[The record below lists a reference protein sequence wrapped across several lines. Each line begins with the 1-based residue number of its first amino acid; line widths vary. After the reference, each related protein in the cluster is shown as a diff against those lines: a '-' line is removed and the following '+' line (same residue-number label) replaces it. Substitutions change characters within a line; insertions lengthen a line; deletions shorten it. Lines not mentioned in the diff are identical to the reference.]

1 MNIKKIMAAGAAAF
15 AAMATFGVEPTVSN
29 VKAQQRYPWNALVDI
44 DYTISGDTS
53 GLGVSISV
61 RDVQNN
67 RDYQPTKFMSALP
80 TSAGTHRVTWSPTAD
95 GISIV
100 STNILVTVSLLRVAD
115 SSKPNLYY
123 VIDLSGG
130 PDAVNYPITT
140 LSSEPEGGVWSDEY
154 KTTKLVL
161 RKIEPGT
168 FMMGGSVSTTIS
180 QPFYIGV
187 FEVTQKQWQLVMGR
201 NPSYYKGDMR
211 PVEHVLYTDIR
222 GSSAGAGWPASS
234 QVDGTSFLGKLR
246 AKTGLDTFDLPTE
259 AQWEYAC
266 RAGTTSDYNNGGNT
280 VDDLKTLGRYYNSQ
294 TDGRGGYSQHTTV
307 GSYAPNAW
315 GLYDMHGN
323 VWEWCLDW
331 YGTLAGGADPKGVT
345 SGSYRVQR
353 GGSWNIAASRCTSSY
368 RSNLHPSDGNN
379 VGSSVN
385 YPYGIRLCCS
395 AGL

>member
-1 MNIKKIMAAGAAAF
+1 MNIKKIVTAGAAAF

-67 RDYQPTKFMSALP
+67 RDYQPTKFMSVLP

-115 SSKPNLYY
+115 SSRPNLYY
-123 VIDLSGG
+123 VVDLSGG
-130 PDAVNYPITT
+130 PDAVNYPVTT
-140 LSSEPEGGVWSDEY
+140 LSSEPEGGVWPDEY

-161 RKIEPGT
+161 RKIDAGT

-187 FEVTQKQWQLVMGR
+187 FEVTSKQYSLVMGGT
-201 NPSYYKGDMR
+201 GDMR
-211 PVEHVLYTDIR
+211 PARAAITYDAIR

-234 QVDGTSFLGKLR
+234 LVDGTSFLGKLR

-259 AQWEYAC
+259 AQWEYSC
-266 RAGTTSDYNNGGNT
+266 RAGTTSAYNNGGNT
-280 VDDLKTLGRYYNSQ
+280 EDDLKTLGRYSGNKG
-294 TDGRGGYSQHTTV
+294 DGRGGDSIDATVVV
-307 GSYAPNAW
+307 GSYSPNAW

-323 VWEWCLDW
+323 VRELCLDW
-331 YGTLAGGADPKGVT
+331 GSYSIFGNNLAGGTDPKGET
-345 SGSYRVQR
+345 SGSTRVAR
-353 GGSWNIAASRCTSSY
+353 GGSSGSGASNCTSSY
-368 RSNLHPSDGNN
+368 RDFFNPSYKYDGN
-379 VGSSVN
+379 GF
-385 YPYGIRLCCS
+385 RLCCS

>member
-1 MNIKKIMAAGAAAF
+1 MNKTKVLAAIALAGQMAF
-15 AAMATFGVEPTVSN
+15 AAAPTVSN

-44 DYTISGDTS
+44 DYTLSGDTS

-67 RDYQPTKFMSALP
+67 RNYQPTKFMEALP
-80 TSAGTHRVTWSPTAD
+80 TSAGTHRVTWNPAAD
-95 GISIV
+95 GVSII

-115 SSKPNLYY
+115 APVTPNLFY
-123 VIDLSGG
+123 VIDLSAG
-130 PDAVNYPITT
+130 PNAVNYPVTT
-140 LSSEPEGGVWSDEY
+140 LSAAPAGGVWPDEY

-168 FMMGGSVSTTIS
+168 FMMGGSKSTTIS

-187 FEVTQKQWQLVMGR
+187 FEVTQKQYSLVMGS
-201 NPSYYKGDMR
+201 NPSLNKGDMR
-211 PVEHVLYTDIR
+211 PVEDVSYNAIR
-222 GSSAGAGWPASS
+222 GSSAGAGWPGSS
-234 QVDGTSFLGKLR
+234 LVDGTSFLGKLR

-266 RAGTTSDYNNGGNT
+266 RAGTTSTYNNGGNT
-280 VDDLKTLGRYYNSQ
+280 EDDLETLGRYSGNTS
-294 TDGRGGYSQHTTV
+294 DGRGGYSQNHTTV

-323 VWEWCLDW
+323 AREWCLDW
-331 YGTLAGGADPKGVT
+331 YGTLAGGTDPKGVT
-345 SGSYRVQR
+345 SGSSRVWR
-353 GGSWNIAASRCTSSY
+353 GGGWYYGASKCTSSY
-368 RSNLHPSDGNN
+368 RDGDNPSNSYDSLGF
-379 VGSSVN
+379 
-385 YPYGIRLCCS
+385 RLCCS

>member
-15 AAMATFGVEPTVSN
+15 AAMATFGIEPTVSN

-61 RDVQNN
+61 RDLQNN

-115 SSKPNLYY
+115 SSRPNLYY

-140 LSSEPEGGVWSDEY
+140 LSSEPEGGVWPDEY

-168 FMMGGSVSTTIS
+168 FMMGGSKSTRIS

-187 FEVTQKQWQLVMGR
+187 FEVTQKQYQLVMGS
-201 NPSYYKGDMR
+201 NPSKYRGDMR
-211 PVEHVLYTDIR
+211 PVEQVSYNMIR

-266 RAGTTSDYNNGGNT
+266 RAGTTSTYNNGGNT
-280 VDDLKTLGRYYNSQ
+280 EEDLKTLGRYYFNQ
-294 TDGRGGYSQHTTV
+294 TDGRGGYSQYHTTV

-323 VWEWCLDW
+323 VREWCLDW
-331 YGTLAGGADPKGVT
+331 YGTLAGGNDPQGVS
-345 SGSYRVQR
+345 SGSSRVLR
-353 GGSWNIAASRCTSSY
+353 GGVWNTGSDDCTSSC
-368 RSNLHPSDGNN
+368 RDHDPPSVSGYYGNF
-379 VGSSVN
+379 GF
-385 YPYGIRLCCS
+385 RLCCS

>member
-1 MNIKKIMAAGAAAF
+1 MNKTKVLAAIALAGQMAF
-15 AAMATFGVEPTVSN
+15 AAAPTVSN

-44 DYTISGDTS
+44 DYTLSGDTS

-67 RDYQPTKFMSALP
+67 KNYQPTKFMEALP
-80 TSAGTHRVTWSPTAD
+80 TSAGTHRVTWNPAAD
-95 GISIV
+95 GVSII

-115 SSKPNLYY
+115 APVTPNLYY

-130 PDAVNYPITT
+130 PDAVNYPVTT
-140 LSSEPEGGVWSDEY
+140 LSAAPAGGVWPDAY

-161 RKIEPGT
+161 RKIDGGT
-168 FMMGGSVSTTIS
+168 FMMGGSKSTTIS

-187 FEVTQKQWQLVMGR
+187 FEVTQKQYSLVMGS

-211 PVEHVLYTDIR
+211 PVGGVSYNNIR
-222 GSSAGAGWPASS
+222 GSSAGAGWPESS
-234 QVDGTSFLGKLR
+234 LVDGTSFLGKLR

-266 RAGTTSDYNNGGNT
+266 RAGTTSKYNNGGNAE
-280 VDDLKTLGRYYNSQ
+280 DDLKTLGRYSGNKN
-294 TDGRGGYSQHTTV
+294 DGRGGSSQTTIV

-315 GLYDMHGN
+315 ALYDMHGN
-323 VWEWCLDW
+323 VYEWCLDW
-331 YGTLAGGADPKGVT
+331 YGTLAGGTDPKGAT
-345 SGSYRVQR
+345 SGSNRVER
-353 GGSWNIAASRCTSSY
+353 GGEWGKDASYCTSSY
-368 RSNLHPSDGNN
+368 RYYYYSPSGGGGFDCLGF
-379 VGSSVN
+379 
-385 YPYGIRLCCS
+385 RLCCS

>member
-1 MNIKKIMAAGAAAF
+1 MIRLMMTCFALATSVMAF
-15 AAMATFGVEPTVSN
+15 ADGPTVSN

-44 DYTISGDTS
+44 DYTLSGDTT

-67 RDYQPTKFMSALP
+67 MDYQPTKFMEVLP
-80 TSAGTHRVTWSPTAD
+80 TTPGTHRVTWSPAAD
-95 GISIV
+95 GISII
-100 STNILVTVSLLRVAD
+100 STNILVTVSLLRVAE
-115 SSKPNLYY
+115 SPVTPNLYY

-140 LSSEPEGGVWSDEY
+140 LSAMPAGGWTDEY

-161 RKIEPGT
+161 RKIDAGT

-187 FEVTQKQWQLVMGR
+187 FEVTGKQYSLVMGGD
-201 NPSYYKGDMR
+201 GDMR
-211 PVEHVLYTDIR
+211 PQMSISYNTIR

-234 QVDGTSFLGKLR
+234 LVDGTSFFGKLR

-266 RAGTTSDYNNGGNT
+266 RAGTTSTYNNGGNT
-280 VDDLKTLGRYYNSQ
+280 EDDLKTLGRYSGNGS
-294 TDGRGGYSQHTTV
+294 DGRGGYSSGATVV
-307 GSYAPNAW
+307 GSYSPNAW

-323 VWEWCLDW
+323 AYEWCLDW
-331 YGTLAGGADPKGVT
+331 YGSLAGGTDPKGAT
-345 SGSYRVQR
+345 SGSYRVVR
-353 GGSWNIAASRCTSSY
+353 GGSWYYAASDCTSSDRY
-368 RSNLHPSDGNN
+368 DYPPSSGF
-379 VGSSVN
+379 N
-385 YPYGIRLCCS
+385 YIGFRLCCS

>member
-1 MNIKKIMAAGAAAF
+1 MNKIKALAAIALAGQMAF
-15 AAMATFGVEPTVSN
+15 AAAPTVSN

-44 DYTISGDTS
+44 DYTLSGDTS

-67 RDYQPTKFMSALP
+67 RNYQPTKFMEVLP
-80 TSAGTHRVTWSPTAD
+80 TSAGTHRVTWNPAAD
-95 GISIV
+95 GVSII

-115 SSKPNLYY
+115 APVTPNLYY
-123 VIDLSGG
+123 VIDLSAG
-130 PDAVNYPITT
+130 PDAVNYPVTT
-140 LSSEPEGGVWSDEY
+140 LSSEPDGGVWPDEY

-187 FEVTQKQWQLVMGR
+187 FEVTQKQYSLVMGS
-201 NPSYYKGDMR
+201 NPSNYKGDMR
-211 PVEHVLYTDIR
+211 PVEYVSYNAIR

-234 QVDGTSFLGKLR
+234 LVDGTSFLGKLR

-266 RAGTTSDYNNGGNT
+266 RAGTTSTYNNGGNT
-280 VDDLKTLGRYYNSQ
+280 EGDLGTLGRYSGNTS
-294 TDGRGGYSQHTTV
+294 DGRGGYSQHTTV

-323 VWEWCLDW
+323 VYEWCLDW
-331 YGTLAGGADPKGVT
+331 YGTLAGGTDPKGAT
-345 SGSYRVQR
+345 SGSDRVLR
-353 GGSWNIAASRCTSSY
+353 GGCWNFGASYCTSSDRY
-368 RSNLHPSDGNN
+368 YISPSRDIY
-379 VGSSVN
+379 N
-385 YPYGIRLCCS
+385 YGFRLCCS

>member
-1 MNIKKIMAAGAAAF
+1 MIRLMMTCFALATSVMAF
-15 AAMATFGVEPTVSN
+15 ADGPTVSN

-44 DYTISGDTS
+44 DYTLSGDTT

-67 RDYQPTKFMSALP
+67 MDYQPTKFMEVLP
-80 TSAGTHRVTWSPTAD
+80 TTPGTHRVTWSPAAD
-95 GISIV
+95 GISII

-115 SSKPNLYY
+115 APVTPNLYY

-130 PDAVNYPITT
+130 PDAVNYPVTT
-140 LSSEPEGGVWSDEY
+140 LSAAPAGGWTDEY

-168 FMMGGSVSTTIS
+168 FMMAGSVSTTIS

-187 FEVTQKQWQLVMGR
+187 FEVTQKQYSLVMGS
-201 NPSYYKGDMR
+201 NPSSYNGDMR
-211 PVEHVLYTDIR
+211 PVERVSYDAIR

-234 QVDGTSFLGKLR
+234 LVDGTSFLGKLR

-259 AQWEYAC
+259 AQWEYSC
-266 RAGTTSDYNNGGNT
+266 RAGTTSTYNNGGST
-280 VDDLKTLGRYYNSQ
+280 EDDLKTLGRYSGDKN
-294 TDGRGGYSQHTTV
+294 DGRGGYSEHTTV

-323 VWEWCLDW
+323 VYEWCLDW
-331 YGTLAGGADPKGVT
+331 YGTFAGGTDPKGAT
-345 SGSYRVQR
+345 SGPGRVLR
-353 GGSWNIAASRCTSSY
+353 GGSWRYDASDCTSSGRY
-368 RSNLHPSDGNN
+368 NNDPSNGYGN
-379 VGSSVN
+379 GF
-385 YPYGIRLCCS
+385 RLCCT

>member
-1 MNIKKIMAAGAAAF
+1 MNKTKVLAALALAGQMALAAA
-15 AAMATFGVEPTVSN
+15 PTVSN

-44 DYTISGDTS
+44 DYTLSGDTS

-67 RDYQPTKFMSALP
+67 KNYQPTKFLEVLP
-80 TSAGTHRVTWSPTAD
+80 TSAGTHRVTWNPAAD
-95 GISIV
+95 GVSII

-115 SSKPNLYY
+115 TPVTPNLYY

-130 PDAVNYPITT
+130 PDAVNYPVTT
-140 LSSEPEGGVWSDEY
+140 LSAAPAGGVWTDEY

-161 RKIEPGT
+161 RKIDGGT

-187 FEVTQKQWQLVMGR
+187 FEVTQKQYSLVMGG
-201 NPSYYKGDMR
+201 NPSYSNGDMR
-211 PVEHVLYTDIR
+211 PAEDVFYDDIR
-222 GSSAGAGWPASS
+222 GSSAGAGWPGSS
-234 QVDGTSFLGKLR
+234 LVDGTSFLGKLR

-266 RAGTTSDYNNGGNT
+266 RAGTTSTYNNGGSTEN
-280 VDDLKTLGRYYNSQ
+280 DLKTLGRYSGNQ
-294 TDGRGGYSQHTTV
+294 TDGRGGYSLHTTV

-323 VWEWCLDW
+323 VYEWCLDW
-331 YGTLAGGADPKGVT
+331 FGTLDGGTDPKGVT
-345 SGSYRVQR
+345 SGSYRVLR
-353 GGSWNIAASRCTSSY
+353 GGGWDRGASSCASSNRDYDTTSFY
-368 RSNLHPSDGNN
+368 TCINFGYDR
-379 VGSSVN
+379 
-385 YPYGIRLCCS
+385 YGFRLCCS
-395 AGL
+395 TGL